1 MSQFIS
7 NLSAG
12 NPAAGVMVSANGK
25 AGGSQAAGQAFD
37 QTLVAM
43 LLGNAASAEGGAPL
57 QSLGLLGLTNSD
69 EQQAADAELLN
80 LQAVIDGLLGQLDEL
95 DQAMEKDPSLLFVL
109 QAWLQGVQLIT
120 EPAHGDAAVVNGA
133 DGAQISVLAQHPET
147 MRFAI
152 QDALIQLMNTSGQ
165 LSGASSST
173 LPSQQLLEVLQQ
185 VLGARQ
191 AANLTLDQPSG
202 GNTANANWASI
213 LENSIQTIVS
223 NASSQTG
230 GNRSNQQSADSQT
243 AHTILASHATQNM
256 GKGSLVHVAGAAES
270 TGVADAEE
278 LGNVLHTGNVVTAG
292 QLAMRDGLA
301 APVKPAAPAV
311 PVEQFGKEMGAFLV
325 NKFEVVKLQGM
336 SQARISLYPEHLG
349 QVDVRITL
357 QNGQL
362 IAQFVT
368 EHAFARESLEGQM
381 AQLRAALQAQGLQVN
396 KLEVTQ
402 NSSLSS
408 HMYQDGRQQSSDA
421 HQQQNNKRRE
431 VREEDLLALGDLN
444 DEWHDWISEV
454 RAREENYGSS
464 FVARV

>member
-12 NPAAGVMVSANGK
+12 NAAAGVMVSANGK

-43 LLGNAASAEGGAPL
+43 LLGNAGSAEGGAPL

-69 EQQAADAELLN
+69 EQQTADAELLN

-95 DQAMEKDPSLLFVL
+95 DQAMENDPSLLFVL
-109 QAWLQGVQLIT
+109 QAWLQGVQLII

-152 QDALIQLMNTSGQ
+152 QDALVQLMNTSGQ
-165 LSGASSST
+165 LSGANSSI
-173 LPSQQLLEVLQQ
+173 LPYQQLLEVLQQ

-213 LENSIQTIVS
+213 LDNSIQTIVS
-223 NASSQTG
+223 NASSQTA

-243 AHTILASHATQNM
+243 AHTILASHATQNIS
-256 GKGSLVHVAGAAES
+256 KGSLVQVAGAAET

-301 APVKPAAPAV
+301 APVKPPAPPV

-325 NKFEVVKLQGM
+325 NKFEIIKLQGM

-381 AQLRAALQAQGLQVN
+381 AQLRSALQAQGLQVN

-444 DEWHDWISEV
+444 DEWNDWISEV
-454 RAREENYGSS
+454 RTREENYGSS

>member
-1 MSQFIS
+1 M
-7 NLSAG
+7 
-12 NPAAGVMVSANGK
+12 
-25 AGGSQAAGQAFD
+25 
-37 QTLVAM
+37 
-43 LLGNAASAEGGAPL
+43 
-57 QSLGLLGLTNSD
+57 
-69 EQQAADAELLN
+69 
-80 LQAVIDGLLGQLDEL
+80 
-95 DQAMEKDPSLLFVL
+95 
-109 QAWLQGVQLIT
+109 
-120 EPAHGDAAVVNGA
+120 
-133 DGAQISVLAQHPET
+133 
-147 MRFAI
+147 
-152 QDALIQLMNTSGQ
+152 
-165 LSGASSST
+165 
-173 LPSQQLLEVLQQ
+173 
-185 VLGARQ
+185 
-191 AANLTLDQPSG
+191 
-202 GNTANANWASI
+202 
-213 LENSIQTIVS
+213 
-223 NASSQTG
+223 
-230 GNRSNQQSADSQT
+230 
-243 AHTILASHATQNM
+243 
-256 GKGSLVHVAGAAES
+256 
-270 TGVADAEE
+270 
-278 LGNVLHTGNVVTAG
+278 
-292 QLAMRDGLA
+292 
-301 APVKPAAPAV
+301 